1 MAHAR
6 NFQDL
11 TGQKMYRLTFLEYV
25 DRNMSGNAIWK
36 VRCDCGTEF
45 NLVATSVK
53 RGHAKS
59 CGCIRIENNKNRH
72 KL

>member
-6 NFQDL
+6 NFKDL
-11 TGQKMYRLTFLEYV
+11 TGQKMHRLLFLEYV
-25 DRNMSGNAIWK
+25 GNNESRNAIWK
-36 VRCDCGTEF
+36 VRCDCGTVF
-45 NLVATSVK
+45 NVVAASVK

-59 CGCIRIENNKNRH
+59 CGCYRIENNKNRY